1 MAADIET
8 KFGFSA
14 GKPNVLFE
22 GLYLLTTASFPFY
35 DVSRDGQR
43 FLMLKPNEQQ
53 AQAATQINR
62 GAELVRGVE
71 AEGPS
76 EVTGL

>member
-1 MAADIET
+1 MMAADIET

-53 AQAATQINR
+53 AQAATPILCWN
-62 GAELVRGVE
+62 V
-71 AEGPS
+71 
-76 EVTGL
+76 